1 MDDLNFFVLFTEGE
15 GSPLRLA
22 YQDIEDLV
30 RTRDTIV
37 DKFHEKFS
45 NEKSYETI
53 TRYYGL
59 LLTEYC
65 EFIETVVVKGFSLE
79 RTLEELADIILYQA
93 SLVNELRKNV
103 CSTEEDWDYLNDR
116 IQPNRA
122 YDTEPLSGVGYSIDT
137 VFTAYFYSIFRPL
150 IDFYPDRKYH
160 RGVTSEVTQEEEL
173 NRTVNLINLLEIATM
188 NMVVNNLKVLNIEKV
203 EEIELVELVDTLNH
217 ILRKKID
224 TVDNR
229 LVEDYEEGV
238 VIVDEEETVH
248 PNEIS
253 AVATEVLEDTGS
265 GQDYSYD
272 GGSEVFEVLNLDN
285 DANYL
290 GYFEHYTVTFRYIG
304 DISALTF
311 NVFMEDL
318 FLADAR
324 LDNYTDGTQTSGF
337 TPVDGKDNVYT
348 ISWIQ

>member
-37 DKFHEKFS
+37 DKFHDKFS
-45 NEKSYETI
+45 HEKSYETI

-65 EFIETVVVKGFSLE
+65 EFIETVVGKDFSLE

-103 CSTEEDWDYLNDR
+103 CSTEEDWEYLNDR
-116 IQPNRA
+116 IQPSRA
-122 YDTEPLSGVGYSIDT
+122 YDTEPLTGVDYSIDT

-160 RGVTSEVTQEEEL
+160 RGDTIEVTQEEEL
-173 NRTVNLINLLEIATM
+173 TRTVNLISLLETTTM
-188 NMVVNNLKVLNIEKV
+188 NMVVNNLRVLNIEKANELV
-203 EEIELVELVDTLNH
+203 LVELVDTLNC
-217 ILRKKID
+217 ILRKKIE

-229 LVEDYEEGV
+229 LVEDYEDGV
-238 VIVDEEETVH
+238 IIVDENEAVH
-248 PNEIS
+248 PDEIS
-253 AVATEVLEDTGS
+253 AVATEDLENTGS
-265 GQDYSYD
+265 DQDYSYD

-290 GYFEHYTVTFRYIG
+290 GYFNHYTVTFRYTG
-304 DISALTF
+304 DVSTLTID
-311 NVFMEDL
+311 VFMENL
-318 FLADAR
+318 FLAEAR
-324 LDNYTDGTQTSGF
+324 LDNYKGGTQTSGF
-337 TPVDGKDNVYT
+337 TPVDEQDNVYT